1 MPKWLLF
8 GVAAIIDFVIA
19 IFTYQS
25 GRVVVPAILAVA
37 CLFFIAAAIGSLK
50 ETRHLKK

>member
-19 IFTYQS
+19 IFAYQS

-37 CLFFIAAAIGSLK
+37 CLFFIVAAVGSLK
-50 ETRHLKK
+50 ETRI